1 MCWPSRV
8 TFTLAKNSVIS
19 SPAWSFWEETSWKPY
34 FKLFNVISLIAKNT
48 STCTTNTT
56 QPKAPRVRPSIL
68 ALILM
73 RKTLRHI
80 SGMQAGYLEPSDSVH
95 NKQLYDSLCLLK
107 FITDSM
113 LRGADFTLA
122 RSSQPAPTSSPNISK
137 EQSDQICM
145 QWGWKIPRALEQPQQ
160 KVVSVWKCPAA
171 PQEYEGDEDS
181 TRPRPAGTA
190 AAPQTRLRC
199 SAFASDCPKD
209 WRQSHAPFPFTFAGC
224 LEESPAPLE
233 RDKRIFLCQAFSS
246 AIHLQQQAGKHS
258 RGLRAPQRLR
268 ERWITP
274 SQPVLVQI
282 THTNKTNESV
292 LHWQRWAL
300 CTVALG
306 YEIKLITL
314 L

>member
-8 TFTLAKNSVIS
+8 TFTLANNSVIS

-48 STCTTNTT
+48 SICTTDTT
-56 QPKAPRVRPSIL
+56 QLKAPRVRPSIL

-73 RKTLRHI
+73 HKTLRHI
-80 SGMQAGYLEPSDSVH
+80 SGMQAGYLESSDSVH

-107 FITDSM
+107 FITNSM
-113 LRGADFTLA
+113 LCGADFTLA
-122 RSSQPAPTSSPNISK
+122 RSSPTSSPKISK
-137 EQSDQICM
+137 EQSDQICT
-145 QWGWKIPRALEQPQQ
+145 QWGWKTPRDLEQPQQ
-160 KVVSVWKCPAA
+160 KVVSIWKCPAA

-190 AAPQTRLRC
+190 AAPRTRLRC
-199 SAFASDCPKD
+199 SAFASACPKD
-209 WRQSHAPFPFTFAGC
+209 SRQLHAPFLFTFARC

-246 AIHLQQQAGKHS
+246 AIHLQQQAGKRS
-258 RGLRAPQRLR
+258 RGFRAPQCLR

-282 THTNKTNESV
+282 THANKTNESV